1 MSERPRKKSS
11 GRRMSKRIYSVSE
24 LNSAVKRAVD
34 LQFGGISVLVAGEIS
49 GFKGHY
55 SSGHWYFSL
64 KDGESQVSAVCFRT
78 ANQRVRFDPENG
90 TEVICG
96 GRVGVY
102 EQRGAYQLYVETM
115 EPKGVGAE
123 ALALEKLK
131 RKLLEE
137 GLFEASRK
145 RPLPFLSRRI
155 GVVTSPSGAA
165 VRDVIKVVHRRS
177 PNVEVIV
184 SPARVQGEN
193 APAEIVG
200 ALDRLYRMETLDLVV
215 VTRGGGSKEDLKAFN
230 DEGVARKIA
239 ASPLPVISAV
249 GHEIDVTLADLAA
262 DVRAA
267 TPSMAAELAVREKS
281 EIADDLRLLRKRLDR
296 ALSNR
301 VEMFSMRLDSLAGA
315 FRHHMTSR
323 IERLE
328 RDMENCSARLGA
340 LSPFGVLERGYAI
353 VSEEKTGRVVG
364 DSSTLGK
371 GDRLVA
377 RFRRGR
383 AFCVVDGTED
393 PKES

>member
-1 MSERPRKKSS
+1 MSE
-11 GRRMSKRIYSVSE
+11 RIYSVSE

-64 KDGESQVSAVCFRT
+64 KDGESQISAVCFRT

-131 RKLLEE
+131 RKLFEE

-177 PNVEVIV
+177 SNVEVIV

-193 APAEIVG
+193 APAEIVR

-239 ASPLPVISAV
+239 AAPLPVISAV

-281 EIADDLRLLRKRLDR
+281 EITDGLRLLRKRLDR

-323 IERLE
+323 VERLE
-328 RDMENCSARLGA
+328 RDIESCSARLGS

-364 DSSTLGK
+364 DSSTLEK
-371 GDRLVA
+371 GDRLAV

>member
-1 MSERPRKKSS
+1 MSE
-11 GRRMSKRIYSVSE
+11 RIYSVSE

-64 KDGESQVSAVCFRT
+64 KDGESQISAVCFRT

-102 EQRGAYQLYVETM
+102 EQRGVYQLYVETM
-115 EPKGVGAE
+115 DPKGVGAE

-177 PNVEVIV
+177 SNVEVIV

-193 APAEIVG
+193 APAEIVR

-239 ASPLPVISAV
+239 AAPLPVISAV

-281 EIADDLRLLRKRLDR
+281 EITDGLRLLRKRLDR

-323 IERLE
+323 VERLE
-328 RDMENCSARLGA
+328 RDIENCSARLGS

-364 DSSTLGK
+364 DSSTLEK
-371 GDRLVA
+371 GDRLAV

>member
-1 MSERPRKKSS
+1 MSE
-11 GRRMSKRIYSVSE
+11 RIYSVSE

-64 KDGESQVSAVCFRT
+64 KDGESQISAVCFRT
-78 ANQRVRFDPENG
+78 ANQRVRFNPENG

-131 RKLLEE
+131 RKLFEE

-177 PNVEVIV
+177 SNVEVIV

-193 APAEIVG
+193 APAEIVR

-215 VTRGGGSKEDLKAFN
+215 VARGGGSKEDLKAFN

-239 ASPLPVISAV
+239 AAPLPVISAV

-281 EIADDLRLLRKRLDR
+281 EITDDLRLLRKRLDR

-323 IERLE
+323 VERLE
-328 RDMENCSARLGA
+328 RDIENCSARLGS

-364 DSSTLGK
+364 DSSTLEK
-371 GDRLVA
+371 GDRLAV

>member
-1 MSERPRKKSS
+1 MSE
-11 GRRMSKRIYSVSE
+11 RIYSVSE

-64 KDGESQVSAVCFRT
+64 KDGESQISAVCFRT

-115 EPKGVGAE
+115 DPKGVGAE

-131 RKLLEE
+131 RRLLEE

-177 PNVEVIV
+177 SNVEVIV

-193 APAEIVG
+193 APAEIVR

-239 ASPLPVISAV
+239 AAPLPVISAV

-281 EIADDLRLLRKRLDR
+281 EITDDLRLLRKRLDR

-323 IERLE
+323 VERLE
-328 RDMENCSARLGA
+328 RDIESCSARLGS

-364 DSSTLGK
+364 DSSTLEK
-371 GDRLVA
+371 GDRLAV

>member
-1 MSERPRKKSS
+1 
-11 GRRMSKRIYSVSE
+11 MSKRIYSVSE

-49 GFKGHY
+49 GFRGHY

-64 KDGESQVSAVCFRT
+64 KDGESQISAVCFRT

-123 ALALEKLK
+123 ALALEQLK

-177 PNVEVIV
+177 PNVEVMV

-193 APAEIVG
+193 APAEIVR

-239 ASPLPVISAV
+239 AAPLPVISAV

-267 TPSMAAELAVREKS
+267 TPSMAAELAVREKG
-281 EIADDLRLLRKRLDR
+281 EITGDLRLLRKRLDR

-315 FRHHMTSR
+315 FKHHMTSR
-323 IERLE
+323 VERLE
-328 RDMENCSARLGA
+328 RDIENCSARLGS

-364 DSSTLGK
+364 DSSTLEK
-371 GDRLVA
+371 GDRLAV

>member
-1 MSERPRKKSS
+1 MSE
-11 GRRMSKRIYSVSE
+11 RIYSVSE

-64 KDGESQVSAVCFRT
+64 KDGESQISAVCFRT

-115 EPKGVGAE
+115 DPKGVGAE

-177 PNVEVIV
+177 SNVEVIV

-193 APAEIVG
+193 APAEIVR

-239 ASPLPVISAV
+239 VAPLPVISAV

-281 EIADDLRLLRKRLDR
+281 EITDGLRLLRKRLDR

-323 IERLE
+323 VERLE
-328 RDMENCSARLGA
+328 RDIENCSARLGS

-364 DSSTLGK
+364 DSSTLEK
-371 GDRLVA
+371 GARLAV

>member
-1 MSERPRKKSS
+1 MNKK
-11 GRRMSKRIYSVSE
+11 IYSVSQ

-55 SSGHWYFSL
+55 ASGHWYFSL
-64 KDGESQVSAVCFRT
+64 KDGESQISAVCFKT
-78 ANQRVRFDPENG
+78 ANQRIRFDPENG

-96 GRVGVY
+96 GRLGVY
-102 EQRGAYQLYVETM
+102 EQRGSYQLYVETM
-115 EPKGVGAE
+115 EPKGVGME

-131 RKLLEE
+131 LKLLEE

-145 RPLPFLSRRI
+145 RPLPFLSQKI

-165 VRDVIKVVHRRS
+165 VRDVIKVVYRRS
-177 PNVEVIV
+177 SNVEVIV
-184 SPARVQGEN
+184 SPASVQGEN
-193 APAEIVG
+193 APMEIVR
-200 ALDRLYRMETLDLVV
+200 ALDRLYRMDALDLVV

-230 DEGVARKIA
+230 DEAVVRKIA
-239 ASPLPVISAV
+239 ASPLPVVSAV
-249 GHEIDVTLADLAA
+249 GHETDVTLADLAA

-267 TPSMAAELAVREKS
+267 TPSVAAELAVREKS
-281 EIADDLRLLRKRLDR
+281 EIAGDLRLLRKRLDR

-323 IERLE
+323 LERLE
-328 RDMENCSARLGA
+328 RDIENCSARLGS
-340 LSPFGVLERGYAI
+340 LNPFGVLERGYAI
-353 VSEEKTGRVVG
+353 VSEEKTGRVVE
-364 DSSTLGK
+364 DSSALGK
-371 GDRLVA
+371 KDKVVV
-377 RFRRGR
+377 RFHRGR
-383 AFCVVDGTED
+383 AFCTVDATEK

>member
-1 MSERPRKKSS
+1 MSE
-11 GRRMSKRIYSVSE
+11 RIYSVSE

-64 KDGESQVSAVCFRT
+64 KDGESQISAVCFRT

-115 EPKGVGAE
+115 DPKGVGAE

-177 PNVEVIV
+177 SNVEVIV

-193 APAEIVG
+193 APAEIVR

-239 ASPLPVISAV
+239 AAPLPVISAV

-281 EIADDLRLLRKRLDR
+281 EITDGLRLLRKRLDR

-323 IERLE
+323 VERLE
-328 RDMENCSARLGA
+328 RDIESCSARLGS

-364 DSSTLGK
+364 DSSTLER
-371 GDRLVA
+371 GDRLAV

-383 AFCVVDGTED
+383 AFCVVDGTDD